1 MKAPA
6 RFVPQET
13 VSPFVYAEDE
23 GRIPLDLLSQPEV
36 PSLLVDLL
44 ARPSA
49 IVERVAAEEDREA
62 LISGSAIATLGSLLV
77 IALAARIHISA
88 AEALRAGAL
97 VGFAEL
103 LAVASA
109 LGPIYAVGAIVA
121 ARLPARRLIPSVLSA
136 VASGSL
142 LLIPLAP
149 FVWLAFAKDPLWQGP
164 LALVGAF
171 LVAALA
177 GGRRL
182 YTVLI
187 GLGERCAGGSMTPLQ
202 RFRVRIVAR
211 MAMTSLAFTLA
222 LGFWGFDALG

>member
-1 MKAPA
+1 M
-6 RFVPQET
+6 
-13 VSPFVYAEDE
+13 
-23 GRIPLDLLSQPEV
+23 
-36 PSLLVDLL
+36 
-44 ARPSA
+44 
-49 IVERVAAEEDREA
+49 
-62 LISGSAIATLGSLLV
+62 
-77 IALAARIHISA
+77 
-88 AEALRAGAL
+88 
-97 VGFAEL
+97 
-103 LAVASA
+103 
-109 LGPIYAVGAIVA
+109 
-121 ARLPARRLIPSVLSA
+121 
-136 VASGSL
+136 ASGSL

-182 YTVLI
+182 YTVLS